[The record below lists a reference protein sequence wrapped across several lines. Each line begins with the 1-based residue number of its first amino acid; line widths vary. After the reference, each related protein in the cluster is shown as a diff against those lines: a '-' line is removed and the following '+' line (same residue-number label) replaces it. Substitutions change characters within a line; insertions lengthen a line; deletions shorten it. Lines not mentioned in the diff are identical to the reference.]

1 MGKYIVKVTE
11 KKTRAIVVDANNE
24 AEART
29 LGIEAVRGADSG
41 KE

>member
-1 MGKYIVKVTE
+1 MGKYIVEVTE

-29 LGIEAVRGADSG
+29 LGIEAVRGADAS
-41 KE
+41 KD